1 MRLVFM
7 GPPGVGK
14 GTQAERVTTHFKIV
28 HLSTGDLLREE
39 IKNNTRWG
47 REAKTFMNDGQ
58 LVPDDLLLEM
68 MNDRLRLDESK
79 IGYLLDGFPRTLPQA
94 RGLDSILE
102 DLNQSLDRAV
112 NLTADND
119 ELIRRLI
126 LRGQKSGRD
135 DDSPDII
142 RKRQQVYR
150 DQTAPLIDYY
160 RKQQLLIEIN
170 GIGEIPEITD
180 RIIKSLT

>member
-1 MRLVFM
+1 M
-7 GPPGVGK
+7 
-14 GTQAERVTTHFKIV
+14 
-28 HLSTGDLLREE
+28 
-39 IKNNTRWG
+39 
-47 REAKTFMNDGQ
+47 
-58 LVPDDLLLEM
+58 
-68 MNDRLRLDESK
+68 
-79 IGYLLDGFPRTLPQA
+79 GFPGLPQA

-102 DLNQSLDRAV
+102 DLNQSLDRSV